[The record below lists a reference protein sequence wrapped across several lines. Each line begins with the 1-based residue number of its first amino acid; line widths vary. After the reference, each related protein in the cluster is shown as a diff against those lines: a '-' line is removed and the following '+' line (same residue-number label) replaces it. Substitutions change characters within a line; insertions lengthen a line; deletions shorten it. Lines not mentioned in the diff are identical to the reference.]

1 MNQLYYYTENT
12 ESTNNLLKELSL
24 KEKLP
29 EGYVVYTDFQT
40 AGKGQPGNSWES
52 EKGKNLLFSI
62 LLFPQNIPI
71 QSQFILSQITCVAIK
86 KCWTN
91 TRTIFPSSGLTIFT
105 GKKRRFAEF

>member
-29 EGYVVYTDFQT
+29 EGYLVYTDFQT

-52 EKGKNLLFSI
+52 ENGKNLLFSI
-62 LLFPQNIPI
+62 LIYPHNKYVTAFLFY
-71 QSQFILSQITCVAIK
+71 V
-86 KCWTN
+86 
-91 TRTIFPSSGLTIFT
+91 FPVLYFDLNDY
-105 GKKRRFAEF
+105 